1 MGNAALLA
9 LLITA
14 AAVSYIAWKLRIRNG
29 ISFRKALIVLSAAV
43 FVSLV
48 IIYCPVTLNRY
59 AEVYTGSGGAVI
71 IIAAVLQSVQN
82 AARTFVLDGAWSDLL
97 QPEVNGVEIPM
108 YATVIGL
115 FLNVLAPVLTFS
127 AILSMFKEF
136 TARARVRLMSLSRRP
151 LFLFSELN
159 RNTVFLAQD
168 IRRKYPKANL
178 VYTDVYPEDDES
190 NYELREQAAILNA
203 VSLRTD
209 ITELKIKERKS
220 LTEYFLFGHDEEE
233 NVTQAKKLFMK
244 NKERKDTAIYVLS
257 VRKGNA
263 LMIDSMTASL
273 DVNEKLQKAEERN
286 WDYED
291 LKAHIRGGGIL
302 RLRRIDPERQTAWR
316 EIPKIECIRKAMSSP
331 AGNGKKTLS
340 ILVLAD
346 THLSYTIIRTLL
358 WFCQSDKFRLEIN
371 VVYADYLSNQESIL
385 SGRQEGKVNVRSL
398 LEFDCPDIIRTNG
411 EETEGDAF
419 YDIEFIES
427 TRFEQGEFLTQ
438 LIKTASGSDER
449 SETAKRLLKTDLV
462 ITDRGNDDE
471 TLETAAFLRTT
482 FERLNKRP
490 EIYAVCEDEEELLKD
505 LNEYNNIITYK
516 DANYDIRFIGRRHD
530 TYSYENIRNSEEED
544 LGFCQHIKWIDVSNS
559 RDPSES
565 RDKDLK
571 RELLNYERHEYYRDS
586 SVSKAMYIRNVICD
600 PDQELDA
607 EEAMKLIRQKG
618 LEGRIDENSKFEWR
632 LRIRP
637 EYECQKDPKEPRD
650 RWLCACR
657 NCTYRRELEH
667 NRWNA
672 YMRTQGYIPSPS
684 GDINDKRA
692 MAMVHGNL
700 VPFGELKEEDRKKDG

>member
-14 AAVSYIAWKLRIRNG
+14 AAVSYIVWKLRVGNG

-59 AEVYTGSGGAVI
+59 AEVYTGSGGAAI

-115 FLNVLAPVLTFS
+115 FLNVLAPALTFS

-136 TARARVRLMSLSRRP
+136 TARARVRLMSLSSRP

-168 IRRKYPKANL
+168 IRRNY
-178 VYTDVYPEDDES
+178 ES

-257 VRKGNA
+257 VRKGNT

-273 DVNEKLQKAEERN
+273 DVDEKLQKAEERN

-291 LKAHIRGGGIL
+291 LKAYIRGGGIL

-346 THLSYTIIRTLL
+346 THLSYTIISTLL
-358 WFCQSDKFRLEIN
+358 WFC
-371 VVYADYLSNQESIL
+371 
-385 SGRQEGKVNVRSL
+385 
-398 LEFDCPDIIRTNG
+398 
-411 EETEGDAF
+411 
-419 YDIEFIES
+419 
-427 TRFEQGEFLTQ
+427 
-438 LIKTASGSDER
+438 
-449 SETAKRLLKTDLV
+449 
-462 ITDRGNDDE
+462 
-471 TLETAAFLRTT
+471 
-482 FERLNKRP
+482 
-490 EIYAVCEDEEELLKD
+490 
-505 LNEYNNIITYK
+505 
-516 DANYDIRFIGRRHD
+516 
-530 TYSYENIRNSEEED
+530 
-544 LGFCQHIKWIDVSNS
+544 
-559 RDPSES
+559 PSV
-565 RDKDLK
+565 L
-571 RELLNYERHEYYRDS
+571 
-586 SVSKAMYIRNVICD
+586 
-600 PDQELDA
+600 
-607 EEAMKLIRQKG
+607 
-618 LEGRIDENSKFEWR
+618 
-632 LRIRP
+632 
-637 EYECQKDPKEPRD
+637 
-650 RWLCACR
+650 
-657 NCTYRRELEH
+657 
-667 NRWNA
+667 
-672 YMRTQGYIPSPS
+672 PSPLFS
-684 GDINDKRA
+684 GGFGAPCRSAGEIQFFWK
-692 MAMVHGNL
+692 VGL
-700 VPFGELKEEDRKKDG
+700 VFDESQC

>member
-1 MGNAALLA
+1 MGKAALLA
-9 LLITA
+9 LAITA
-14 AAVSYIAWKLRIRNG
+14 AAVSYIVWKLRVRNG

-48 IIYCPVTLNRY
+48 IIYCPGTLDRY
-59 AEVYTGSGGAVI
+59 AEVYAGSGRAVI
-71 IIAAVLQSVQN
+71 IIAAVLQSMQN
-82 AARTFVLDGAWSDLL
+82 AARTFVLDGAWSDLF
-97 QPEVNGVEIPM
+97 QSDMNGVEIPM

-136 TARARVRLMSLSRRP
+136 TARARVRLMALSGRP

-190 NYELREQAAILNA
+190 NYELREQAAKLNA

-233 NVTQAKKLFMK
+233 NVMQAKKLFMK
-244 NKERKDTAIYVLS
+244 NKDRKDTAIYVLS

-273 DVNEKLQKAEERN
+273 DVDEKMQKAEERN

-316 EIPKIECIRKAMSSP
+316 EIPEIECIKRAMSSP
-331 AGNGKKTLS
+331 AGDGKKTLS

-346 THLSYTIIRTLL
+346 THLSYTVIRTLL

-385 SGRQEGKVNVRSL
+385 SGRQEGKINVRSL
-398 LEFDCPDIIRTNG
+398 LEFECPDIIRTNG
-411 EETEGDAF
+411 IETEGDAY
-419 YDIEFIES
+419 YDIRFIENS
-427 TRFEQGEFLTQ
+427 RFEQGEFLRQ
-438 LIKTASGSDER
+438 LISTASGKAEKT
-449 SETAKRLLKTDLV
+449 ETADRLLRTDLV
-462 ITDRGNDDE
+462 IADRGNDDE

-482 FERLNKRP
+482 FERLGLRP

-516 DANYDIRFIGRRHD
+516 DASYDIRFMGRRRD
-530 TYSYENIRNSEEED
+530 TYGYDNIRNSEEED
-544 LGFCQHIKWIDVSNS
+544 LGFCQHVKWIDVSNS
-559 RDPSES
+559 QDPSES
-565 RDKDLK
+565 RDEDLK

-586 SVSKAMYIRNVICD
+586 SVSKAMYLRKVICD

-607 EEAMKLIRQKG
+607 GEALKLINEKG
-618 LEGRIDENSKFEWR
+618 FEGKTDENSKFEWR

-637 EYECQKDPKEPRD
+637 EYECLRDPEEPSD
-650 RWLCACR
+650 RWLCDCS
-657 NCTYRRELEH
+657 NCTHRRELEH

-672 YMRTQGYIPSPS
+672 YMRTQGYIPSPA

-700 VPFGELKEEDRKKDG
+700 VSFGELDDKAREKDG

>member
-1 MGNAALLA
+1 MGKVALFA

-14 AAVSYIAWKLRIRNG
+14 GAGTYIGWGLRVKNG
-29 ISFRKALIVLSAAV
+29 ISFRRALIILSAAV
-43 FVSLV
+43 FTSLV
-48 IIYCPVTLNRY
+48 IIYLPVSLNSY
-59 AEVYTGSGGAVI
+59 AEVYTESGGVVI
-71 IIAAVLQSVQN
+71 VIAAVLQSLQN
-82 AARTFVLDGAWSDLL
+82 AARTFVLDGSWSELL
-97 QPEVNGVEIPM
+97 QPDANGVEIPM

-127 AILSMFKEF
+127 AILSMFKEL
-136 TARARVRLMSLSRRP
+136 TARIRVHSMASSGRP

-159 RNTVFLAQD
+159 RSTVFLAQD

-190 NYELREQAAILNA
+190 NYELREQAAKLNA

-220 LTEYFLFGHDEEE
+220 LTEYFLLGHDEEE

-244 NKERKDTAIYVLS
+244 NKDRTDTSIYVLS

-273 DVNEKLQKAEERN
+273 DADEKLQKAEERN

-291 LKAHIRGGGIL
+291 LKADIRGGGIL

-316 EIPKIECIRKAMSSP
+316 EIPKIGCIRKAMSSP
-331 AGNGKKTLS
+331 DGNGKDTLS
-340 ILVLAD
+340 VLVLAD

-358 WFCQSDKFRLEIN
+358 WFCQSDKFRLEVN

-385 SGRQEGKVNVRSL
+385 SGQHEGKVNVRSL
-398 LEFDCPDIIRTNG
+398 LEFECPDIIRTNG
-411 EETEGDAF
+411 KKTEGDAF

-427 TRFEQGEFLTQ
+427 TRFEKGEFLTQ
-438 LIKTASGSDER
+438 LIRTASGSDVR
-449 SETAKRLLKTDLV
+449 SKTVDRLLRTDLV

-482 FERLNKRP
+482 FERLNMRP

-516 DANYDIRFIGRRHD
+516 DANYDIRFIGKRHD

-559 RDPSES
+559 QDPSES
-565 RDKDLK
+565 RDGDLK
-571 RELLNYERHEYYRDS
+571 RELLNYERHEYYRNS
-586 SVSKAMYIRNVICD
+586 SVSKAMYLRNVICD

-607 EEAMKLIRQKG
+607 EEALELIRQKDPDG
-618 LEGRIDENSKFEWR
+618 KTDENSRFEWR

-637 EYECQKDPKEPRD
+637 EYECLKNPKEPRD

-700 VPFGELKEEDRKKDG
+700 VPFGELKDVDRKKDG